1 MVAPA
6 NAVLLAPDFSLNSL
20 LLKDKDEKMKLE
32 GYLTDTAKTHLNVE
46 GFDYVADRPVAEGG
60 ENTGMSPHGYL
71 LASIAGCKVMVAES
85 YLRANGHVFKKV
97 EVAAESDLRGRRR
110 EETID
115 IAVDMRVVGAELS
128 EANVRH
134 LNQFVESACPM
145 GNLLTAGGKNT
156 VTTNIVV
163 E

>member
-1 MVAPA
+1 
-6 NAVLLAPDFSLNSL
+6 
-20 LLKDKDEKMKLE
+20 MKLE
-32 GYLTDTAKTHLNVE
+32 GYLTKTAKTILNVD
-46 GFDYVADRPVAEGG
+46 GFEYIADRPLADGG

-85 YLRANGHVFKKV
+85 YLRANSHSFKRV
-97 EVAAESDLRGRRR
+97 EVEAESDLQGRRR

-115 IAVDMRVVGAELS
+115 IVVDLRVVGAELS
-128 EANVRH
+128 DVDIRH
-134 LNQFVESACPM
+134 LTQFVDSACPM

-156 VTTNIVV
+156 VTTHIVV